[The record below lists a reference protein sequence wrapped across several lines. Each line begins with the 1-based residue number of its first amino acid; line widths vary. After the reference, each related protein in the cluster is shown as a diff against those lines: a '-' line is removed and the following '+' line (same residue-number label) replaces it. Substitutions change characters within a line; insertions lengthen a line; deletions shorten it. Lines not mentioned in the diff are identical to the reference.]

1 MTDRFH
7 TGNFNSIVDELA
19 SRDADLKRVVDTYGY
34 PPMWSRQEG
43 FETLVLIILEQQV
56 SLASAFAAF
65 TKLKTFLGTIT
76 PAGVMGMTDA
86 ELRSCYFSRQKSG
99 YVRDLAGRIIA
110 GELDL
115 ATLSQLPEAELRSR
129 LKAVKG
135 IGDWT
140 VDVYLMFCLQ
150 FPDYFPFGDIAL
162 VNSLRTE
169 KGLDKSVQREQ
180 LRLIAEEWK
189 PWRTIAGMILWHAY
203 ICRRSMKLPDSYNK
217 VQAP

>member
-1 MTDRFH
+1 MTSRFDSGSF
-7 TGNFNSIVDELA
+7 TRIVDELTA
-19 SRDADLKRVVDTYGY
+19 RDRDLKKVVDTYGY
-34 PPMWSRQEG
+34 PPMWSRDEG

-65 TKLKTFLGTIT
+65 TKLKTYLGTIS
-76 PAGVMGMTDA
+76 PEGIMGMTDE

-99 YVRDLAGRIIA
+99 YVRDLSRRIIA
-110 GELDL
+110 GDLDL
-115 ATLSQLPEAELRSR
+115 ANLSSMDEGEIRSR

-150 FPDYFPFGDIAL
+150 HPDFFPLGDIAL

-169 KGLDKSVQREQ
+169 KGLDKSAGREE
-180 LRLIAEEWK
+180 LRTIAEEWK
-189 PWRTIAGMILWHAY
+189 PWRTIASMILWHAY
-203 ICRRSMKLPDSYNK
+203 ICRRSMKLPDSYRK
-217 VQAP
+217 AP